1 MFLEVALLNGQSCVV
16 NVDEIECLWQNQEI
30 GILDMIA
37 PRDGVSSSLRLRLE
51 SEAANSL
58 HHKLLYPNPRFAIGS
73 SFVHVE
79 KLTINLLQV
88 LTLQP
93 AIENFTGM
101 LTFKSGATCPLNP
114 HSFAALKSRLLQPWN
129 IPAKPD
135 GLLPELTLQPN
146 VIADQ
151 VQDALLSGHPL
162 TQTIHNVTSDFR

>member
-1 MFLEVALLNGQSCVV
+1 MFLEVVLLNGQSCVV

-30 GILDMIA
+30 GILDLTA
-37 PRDGVSSSLRLRLE
+37 PRDGESSSLRLRVE
-51 SEAANSL
+51 PETANSL
-58 HHKLLYPNPRFAIGS
+58 RHKLLYPNPRFAIAS

-79 KLTINLLQV
+79 KLTINLRQV

-114 HSFAALKSRLLQPWN
+114 HSFAALKARLLQPWN

-146 VIADQ
+146 VMADQ
-151 VQDALLSGHPL
+151 VQDALLSGHPIG
-162 TQTIHNVTSDFR
+162 QAIHNVTSDFR